1 MATLG
6 FLVNPIAGMGGAV
19 GLKGTDG
26 PATLR
31 EALKKGAKPVAPV
44 RAREYLV
51 LLLAHSKRFS
61 LLTAPGIMGAEPAK
75 SVGIAHQVVGRIG
88 RKTSAQDTVRISRLM
103 ERRKVD
109 LLVFCGGDGTARD
122 ILKSVGPNL
131 PVLGVP
137 AGVKVYSSVFAI
149 NPRAA
154 AETTLQ
160 FLNRTIST
168 KPGEVLDIDEKEY
181 RQNRLQVKLLG
192 TLPTPDAGPL
202 IQNPKE
208 PSRSSE
214 AVEMEEI
221 ADTFKEDA
229 KPDLIYVLGPGTTTE
244 KVAARLGVKKTL
256 LGVDVVKGD
265 GTVLGRDVDESTL
278 LRLVKPSKTRIV
290 VSPIGGTGF
299 LLGRGNQQISPR
311 VLSQV
316 GPSNIIIVAARTK
329 VEALNP
335 RRLLVD
341 TGDEILD
348 QAFRGYRRVL
358 TGYREDM
365 VVRVE

>member
-6 FLVNPIAGMGGAV
+6 FLINPIAGMGGAV

-26 PATLR
+26 SATLR
-31 EALKKGAKPVAPV
+31 EALKKGAKPIAPI
-44 RAREYLV
+44 RAKEYLTS
-51 LLLAHSKRFS
+51 LFTHGTSFT
-61 LLTAPGIMGAEPAK
+61 LLTAPGIMGADTAK
-75 SVGIAHQVVGRIG
+75 SVGMAHSVVGRIQ
-88 RKTSAQDTVRISRLM
+88 RKTSGQDTARVSRLM
-103 ERRKVD
+103 KRRKLD

-122 ILKSVGPNL
+122 ILKSVGPSL

-221 ADTFKEDA
+221 ANTFKEDA
-229 KPDLIYVLGPGTTTE
+229 KPDLIYVLGPGTTLE
-244 KVAARLGVKKTL
+244 KIATKLGVKKTL

-265 GTVLGRDVDESTL
+265 GKALGRDVDESTL

-299 LLGRGNQQISPR
+299 LFGRGNQQISPR

-316 GPSNIIIVAARTK
+316 GPDNVIIVAARTK
-329 VEALNP
+329 VEALQP

-341 TGDEILD
+341 TGDEKLD
-348 QAFRGYRRVL
+348 QALRGYRRVL
-358 TGYREDM
+358 TGYREEM
-365 VVRVE
+365 VVKVE

>member
-1 MATLG
+1 M
-6 FLVNPIAGMGGAV
+6 

-31 EALKKGAKPVAPV
+31 EALKKGAKPVAPMK
-44 RAREYLV
+44 AREYLV
-51 LLLAHSKRFS
+51 S
-61 LLTAPGIMGAEPAK
+61 LLPHNTRFHLVTAPGTMGAEMAK
-75 SVGIAHQVVGRIG
+75 SVGMTHQVVGRIR
-88 RKTSAQDTVRISRLM
+88 RKTSPQDTARISRLM
-103 ERRKVD
+103 KRRKVD

-122 ILKSVGPNL
+122 IYKAIGPDL

-149 NPRAA
+149 SPRAA

-160 FLNRTIST
+160 FLNRAIST

-181 RQNRLQVKLLG
+181 RQNRLQVKLVGQLQ
-192 TLPTPDAGPL
+192 TPDSGPL
-202 IQNPKE
+202 IQDPKS
-208 PSRSSE
+208 PSIPSE
-214 AVEMEEI
+214 GVLMEEI
-221 ADTFKEDA
+221 ADYFKEEA
-229 KPDLIYVLGPGTTTE
+229 NPDLIYVLGPGTTLE
-244 KVAARLGVKKTL
+244 KLAARLGFKKTL

-278 LRLVKPSKTRIV
+278 LRLVQPSSTRIV

-299 LLGRGNQQISPR
+299 LFGRGNQQISPR

-316 GPSNIIIVAARTK
+316 GHDNIIIVAARTK
-329 VEALNP
+329 VEALQP

-341 TGDEILD
+341 TGDEKLD
-348 QAFRGYRRVL
+348 QLFRGYRRVL
-358 TGYREDM
+358 TGYREEM
-365 VVRVE
+365 VVKVE